1 LQDFSRVYSINI
13 NPLLYHLQSFWF
25 TISERTWVHCR
36 HSHTF
41 TRFMHQHTHVFV
53 SNTEKEFEEKWK
65 QMQANSKIK

>member
-41 TRFMHQHTHVFV
+41 AYYLCVYISHMLSSISAR
-53 SNTEKEFEEKWK
+53 NIWK
-65 QMQANSKIK
+65 GKV